1 MQDGSSGRK
10 RSMTTTSMEYYIVE
24 TMRFFSVILF
34 YDILRDYTELRDILK
49 LKVLKSF
56 SNYEDFRIIKRNV
69 KERADEIYGL
79 DTILVTAD
87 LNRLRKGKRK

>member
-1 MQDGSSGRK
+1 
-10 RSMTTTSMEYYIVE
+10 MTTTLMEYYIVE
-24 TMRFFSVILF
+24 IMRFFSVILF
-34 YDILRDYTELRDILK
+34 YAFLRDHRELRDILN

-56 SNYEDFRIIKRNV
+56 SDYEDFRIIKRNV

-87 LNRLRKGKRK
+87 LNRLRKGNRR

>member
-1 MQDGSSGRK
+1 MQEGSSGRK

-24 TMRFFSVILF
+24 TMGFFSVILF
-34 YDILRDYTELRDILK
+34 YDILRDYMELRDILK

-87 LNRLRKGKRK
+87 LNRLRKGKRR

>member
-1 MQDGSSGRK
+1 
-10 RSMTTTSMEYYIVE
+10 MTTTSMEYYIVE

-34 YDILRDYTELRDILK
+34 YDILRDYMELRDILK

-87 LNRLRKGKRK
+87 LNRLRKGKRR

>member
-1 MQDGSSGRK
+1 
-10 RSMTTTSMEYYIVE
+10 MTTTLMEYYIVE
-24 TMRFFSVILF
+24 TMSFFSVILF